1 MGVDGDGWTGTDGS
15 RTYLRMSFL
24 LKKVQSCKGKTHTQ
38 SLASPRIF
46 PPLGSRRLI
55 PLLLACPAPGQ
66 EALLPEASVLAV
78 GGGSVYMVLSSI
90 HGQME
95 RSPRCRLPGG
105 TARRGAGRQAGA
117 RALGP
122 QLQRLAILSLSA
134 ERGSPRS
141 TGWGNPSISLT
152 SEATRRA
159 GVTQGSWGVGQD
171 RRGGRQAGRGWWHRD
186 RIKGG
191 GCQGPSDRCF
201 SGWG

>member
-1 MGVDGDGWTGTDGS
+1 
-15 RTYLRMSFL
+15 MSFL

-46 PPLGSRRLI
+46 SPSGSRRLK
-55 PLLLACPAPGQ
+55 PLPPAPPCPWPRAAASRSFCPGQ
-66 EALLPEASVLAV
+66 GDCV
-78 GGGSVYMVLSSI
+78 
-90 HGQME
+90 HGVEQHSWADGE
-95 RSPRCRLPGG
+95 VTGCRLPGG

-117 RALGP
+117 RARGP
-122 QLQRLAILSLSA
+122 QPQRLVFLSLGA

-159 GVTQGSWGVGQD
+159 GVTQGSRGVGQD
-171 RRGGRQAGRGWWHRD
+171 GRGGRQAGRGWWHPD

-191 GCQGPSDRCF
+191 GYQGPSYRCF